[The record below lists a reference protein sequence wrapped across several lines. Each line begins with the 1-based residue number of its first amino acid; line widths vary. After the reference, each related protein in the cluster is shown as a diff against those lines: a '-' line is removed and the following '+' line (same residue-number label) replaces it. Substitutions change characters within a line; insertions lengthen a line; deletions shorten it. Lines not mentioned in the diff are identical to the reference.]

1 MAHDFSQ
8 SLKCYFMYFFKS
20 IIFQKFIAL
29 ILNDFIQLM
38 NLIFII
44 NLLVLLIMKFIVVT
58 KDILHNFGLSPIKQ
72 PLFFKVWN
80 IHTYIWILLAFF
92 FKLSIFFVRM
102 FLAAFLSLIIYLRL
116 IVIILLIY
124 QAHFLRI

>member
-8 SLKCYFMYFFKS
+8 SLKCYFMYFFES

-29 ILNDFIQLM
+29 ILNDFIKLM

-58 KDILHNFGLSPIKQ
+58 KNILHDFRLSPIKQ
-72 PLFFKVWN
+72 ALFFKVWN